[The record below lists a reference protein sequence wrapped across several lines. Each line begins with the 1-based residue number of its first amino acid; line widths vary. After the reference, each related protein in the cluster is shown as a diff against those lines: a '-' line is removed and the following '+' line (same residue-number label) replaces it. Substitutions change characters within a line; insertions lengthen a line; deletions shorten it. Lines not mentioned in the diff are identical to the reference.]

1 METRVMTTLWQASQQ
16 LQAGDTTSVA
26 LTAQA
31 LAAIQAEQGE
41 GARAFTQVWAE
52 QAQQQAIAADAR
64 RARGAARSPLDGVP
78 VSIKDLFDVAGS
90 PTLAGS
96 RLPGLPHATA
106 DATIVQRL
114 LQAGAVIV
122 GKTTM
127 TEFAFSGLG
136 INPHYGTP
144 ANPWRRQEK
153 RIPGGSSSGAAVA
166 VADGMSAGSAGTDT
180 GGSVRIPAALCGLTG
195 FKPSASR
202 IDQRGT
208 LPLAPSLDS
217 IGTIAHDVRS
227 CWLLDSVIADAPL
240 TPEPRSLADA
250 HFLIPQTRVLDGL
263 DEGVSAAW
271 QRALRILREAGATL
285 TEQPMPLLNELDT
298 LNARGGIT
306 AYEAWQW
313 HQTWVER
320 SPAEYDPQVLL
331 RIRRG
336 SALTPQDAEQLYQLR
351 RTWQQQV
358 SDFLLPFD
366 ALLMPTVPLI
376 APTIAELE
384 DEERYHEVNL
394 LMLRNTSVINMLD
407 GCAISLPCHTPGEAP
422 AGLMLASVHNQDAA
436 LLGWAAAAES
446 ALQRGLHHE

>member
-1 METRVMTTLWQASQQ
+1 MTTLWQASQQ
-16 LQAGDTTSVA
+16 LQAGEITSVA

-78 VSIKDLFDVAGS
+78 VSIKDLFDVAGM

-96 RLPGLPHATA
+96 QLPGFSPAAA
-106 DATIVQRL
+106 DATVVQRL

-122 GKTTM
+122 GKTNM

-240 TPEPRSLADA
+240 TLGPRSLADA

-263 DEGVSAAW
+263 DESVSAAW
-271 QRALRILREAGATL
+271 QRALRILREAGAML
-285 TEQPMPLLNELDT
+285 AEQPMPLLDELDT

-313 HQTWVER
+313 HQAWVER
-320 SPAEYDPQVLL
+320 APAEYDPQVLL

-336 SALTPQDAEQLYQLR
+336 SALTAQDAEQLYQLR

-376 APTIAELE
+376 APTIAELD
-384 DEERYHEVNL
+384 DEERYREVNL

-436 LLGWAAAAES
+436 LLSWAAAAES